1 MYLYVT
7 DPYEAKYHFLFE
19 KGENVRI
26 RHLNDP
32 KAFIE
37 YSNDIQDISRNIN
50 KYSLGEENKV
60 LIDFDD
66 IIADMISNKKLNR
79 IVAELFI
86 TGRKLKI
93 SLVFIT
99 RSFFNVP

>member
-7 DPYEAKYHFLFE
+7 DPYKAKYHFLFE

-50 KYSLGEENKV
+50 K
-60 LIDFDD
+60 
-66 IIADMISNKKLNR
+66 
-79 IVAELFI
+79 
-86 TGRKLKI
+86 
-93 SLVFIT
+93 
-99 RSFFNVP
+99 